1 MKIILLIAVL
11 SLTYSCAQSKGW
23 SKEDKKEFILGCVK
37 SNKGKVSE
45 ETAIESCNCMLDKMM
60 DKYSTL
66 TDSQQMKREKIKEM
80 AVSCL
85 PTNEKPRE
93 YVTLYKTKDEKV
105 GFSLKGWTEDQ
116 TNVFDLQCTDGN
128 AYMSVF
134 VHNMKN
140 FETGTSKKSILEN
153 YVKNIMS
160 KRANV
165 EEKEALM
172 EINNDNQKIYQTTYT
187 ADLGDSKNLYSFN
200 LIDFGEDNNLVVFVL
215 FSALPSYGEANIQN
229 WNYILK
235 NVKPLKT
242 E

>member
-1 MKIILLIAVL
+1 
-11 SLTYSCAQSKGW
+11 
-23 SKEDKKEFILGCVK
+23 
-37 SNKGKVSE
+37 
-45 ETAIESCNCMLDKMM
+45 
-60 DKYSTL
+60 
-66 TDSQQMKREKIKEM
+66 
-80 AVSCL
+80 
-85 PTNEKPRE
+85 
-93 YVTLYKTKDEKV
+93 
-105 GFSLKGWTEDQ
+105 
-116 TNVFDLQCTDGN
+116 
-128 AYMSVF
+128 
-134 VHNMKN
+134 MKN

-153 YVKNIMS
+153 YVKSIMS

-235 NVKPLKT
+235 NVKALKT